1 MTMGIKN
8 KDDKIILMT
17 TTMVIMTTMMIM
29 HMHIA
34 HVNAKDPTH
43 VYGCMYLSGIV
54 VASKEKDK
62 AGRPGFSCK
71 WMIIMMMTVI
81 TVVIA
86 LTIIITIII
95 IIVITIITII
105 IVITTIITIIIVIN

>member
-1 MTMGIKN
+1 
-8 KDDKIILMT
+8 MT
-17 TTMVIMTTMMIM
+17 TTMVIIMTMMIM

-34 HVNAKDPTH
+34 HVNAKDPTR

-71 WMIIMMMTVI
+71 WMIIMMMVVI

-86 LTIIITIII
+86 LTIT
-95 IIVITIITII
+95 ITIITII
-105 IVITTIITIIIVIN
+105 TVITIIMTIIIVINTDLRWWRERLWE

>member
-1 MTMGIKN
+1 MQRIR
-8 KDDKIILMT
+8 
-17 TTMVIMTTMMIM
+17 
-29 HMHIA
+29 HA
-34 HVNAKDPTH
+34 
-43 VYGCMYLSGIV
+43 CMSVLYLSGIV

-86 LTIIITIII
+86 LTIIII
-95 IIVITIITII
+95 ITIITII
-105 IVITTIITIIIVIN
+105 IVITTIITIIIVINSDLRWWRERLRE